1 MPIISSFTG
10 IAARGLGF
18 TNGLPP
24 LPPTSISFSSI
35 SALNAVV
42 TFTTTPTSYPVA
54 LVQKKIMQSTTLI
67 SDWTTITSGSN
78 ISASNLTPANS
89 YTVYFRTQ
97 DTGGQISEEVN
108 ATLTTLEETPPG
120 APTFSLAVASG
131 DAGTFKFNITWTAG
145 STGTYSRTTQYRVE
159 TSAGAQLTDWTTI
172 SSSPTAYGADT
183 YNGPGA
189 LSPATTYKVRLR
201 SVAATSGTIINSVD
215 PVISTTGTIGAI
227 TGPGPWTATIS
238 GMSSTAGLVVGSI
251 ISATNGTGTLHGGSP
266 TSVVVTS
273 VASTSITYTVTGGT
287 IPTAGTVA
295 NIRADQRI
303 TTNAIV
309 PPNAPTD
316 LSATPAAGTAGEF
329 SFTFSHT
336 QGTTPRSYPVSG
348 SQYRVRSNNTEP
360 YTYVS
365 GFSTYQ
371 DFSGTIT
378 IGTSTY
384 VDAIMSPGSTY
395 YVDTR
400 TYDSQGTFSAVTS
413 TSVTLTA
420 KRDPTVS
427 SLTVAAPTYNGTN
440 TTTLNV
446 TFNGVPGTWPIS
458 SYQYSTNAGTNWKTF
473 SGSAPYSF
481 SVLSSSTASLVADTS
496 YTVYVR
502 AVDSQ
507 GNVSGLGSGVAATT
521 NASVPSAPTLTWNPN
536 MTSSSVDNAY
546 LILSQ
551 PSYGDFAYVEVSTNS
566 NFSGAT
572 TYNSSTHP
580 TIVAYDN
587 GLSRWLVSIGSQ
599 AFNSTYYYRAYVRN
613 KHGATGES
621 GYSGTRTWV
630 TVKKEIDWSI
640 SDGTEV
646 LLGDSED
653 PPTGSCANANYRIG
667 IVMSGVSQY
676 DYQVGYKRVTKI
688 SAELACGQTCNLR
701 PTGYTTAWKI
711 PSGTEY
717 TTGLS
722 GTLGAPFETRE
733 VTGLNI
739 TGLAVNG
746 TFYLRT
752 PSSWP
757 KTSSGGFGCLPYNGD
772 NIKGKNF
779 TLTGKETQAGSVT

>member
-10 IAARGLGF
+10 IAARGFGF

-42 TFTTTPTSYPVA
+42 TFTTTPTSYPVDI
-54 LVQKKIMQSTTLI
+54 VQAKIMQGATLI
-67 SDWTTITSGSN
+67 SDWATVTSGGN
-78 ISASNLTPANS
+78 ISASNLTPALS
-89 YTVYFRTQ
+89 YTVYFRTR
-97 DTGGQISEEVN
+97 DTGGQISQEVSQ
-108 ATLTTLEETPPG
+108 TFTTIAETAPG

-131 DAGTFKFNITWTAG
+131 DAGTFQFNITSTGGTAG
-145 STGTYSRTTQYRVE
+145 TYPRTTQYRVE
-159 TSAGAQLTDWTTI
+159 TSAGAQLLDWTTI
-172 SSSPTAYGADT
+172 SSSPIAYGADA
-183 YNGPGA
+183 YNGAGA
-189 LSPATTYKVRLR
+189 LSPATTYRVRLKT
-201 SVAATSGTIINSVD
+201 VADTSGTI
-215 PVISTTGTIGAI
+215 TY
-227 TGPGPWTATIS
+227 
-238 GMSSTAGLVVGSI
+238 SSPAYQEV
-251 ISATNGTGTLHGGSP
+251 
-266 TSVVVTS
+266 
-273 VASTSITYTVTGGT
+273 
-287 IPTAGTVA
+287 
-295 NIRADQRI
+295 

-309 PPNAPTD
+309 APNAPTS
-316 LSATPAAGTAGEF
+316 LTAAPVVTGNEGEF

-336 QGTTPRSYPVSG
+336 PGTARSYPVLS
-348 SQYRVRSNNTEP
+348 SQYRIRSNNSGTI
-360 YTYVS
+360 TYVT
-365 GFSTYQ
+365 GYDTYQ
-371 DFSGTIT
+371 DFVGTKA
-378 IGTSTY
+378 IGTSSY
-384 VDAIMSPGSTY
+384 VSAILTPGSTY
-395 YVDTR
+395 YIDTK
-400 TYDSQGTFSAVTS
+400 TKDTQGTDSAVTS

-420 KRDPTVS
+420 KRNPTAGSV
-427 SLTVAAPTYNGTN
+427 TVAAPTYNGTN
-440 TTTLNV
+440 TTTLDV
-446 TFNGVPGTWPIS
+446 TPASFTAGSWPIS
-458 SYQYSTNAGTNWKTF
+458 YYQYSTNAGTTWKTL
-473 SGSAPYSF
+473 SGTSI
-481 SVLSSSTASLVADTS
+481 SVLSSSTASLVADTA

-502 AVDSQ
+502 AVDTQ
-507 GNVSGLGSGVAATT
+507 GNVSGSVSGTATT
-521 NASVPSAPTLTWNPN
+521 NAPVPSAPTLTWNPN

-551 PSYGDFAYVEVSTNS
+551 PSYGAVAYVEVSTNS
-566 NFSGAT
+566 NLSGAT

-580 TIVAYDN
+580 TIVTYDN

-640 SDGTEV
+640 SDATEV
-646 LLGDSED
+646 LVGDSED
-653 PPTGSCANANYRIG
+653 PPTGSCASANYRIG

-688 SAELACGQTCNLR
+688 SAELACGATCNMR

-717 TTGLS
+717 TTGLLT
-722 GTLGAPFETRE
+722 TLDSPFQTRE

-752 PSSWP
+752 PSTWP
-757 KTSSGGFGCLPYNGD
+757 KTSSGTFGCLPYNGD
-772 NIKGKNF
+772 YIKGKNF

>member
-24 LPPTSISFSSI
+24 LPPSSISFSSI

-54 LVQKKIMQSTTLI
+54 LVQKKIMQGGTLI
-67 SDWTTITSGSN
+67 SDWATITSNSN
-78 ISASNLTPANS
+78 ISASNLTPANE
-89 YTVYFRTQ
+89 YTVYFKTQ
-97 DTGGQISEEVN
+97 DTGGQFSEEVT
-108 ATLTTLEETPPG
+108 AILTTLEETDPG
-120 APTFSLAVASG
+120 APTFSVEPATG
-131 DAGTFKFNITWTAG
+131 DAGTFQFNIT
-145 STGTYSRTTQYRVE
+145 STGGTVGTYSRITQYRVE
-159 TSAGAQLTDWTTI
+159 TSLGGQLLDWTTI
-172 SSSPTAYGADT
+172 SSNSDTVTAYGAST
-183 YNGPGA
+183 HNGTGA
-189 LSPATTYKVRLR
+189 LTPNTTYRVRLK
-201 SVAATSGTIINSVD
+201 SVADTSGTITYPSPEYQEV
-215 PVISTTGTIGAI
+215 T
-227 TGPGPWTATIS
+227 
-238 GMSSTAGLVVGSI
+238 
-251 ISATNGTGTLHGGSP
+251 TNGI
-266 TSVVVTS
+266 
-273 VASTSITYTVTGGT
+273 VA
-287 IPTAGTVA
+287 
-295 NIRADQRI
+295 
-303 TTNAIV
+303 
-309 PPNAPTD
+309 PNAPTS
-316 LSATPAAGTAGEF
+316 LIATRADGNAGEF

-336 QGTTPRSYPVSG
+336 EGAPRSYPVSG
-348 SQYRVRSNNTEP
+348 SQYRIRT
-360 YTYVS
+360 
-365 GFSTYQ
+365 GASTYLSGYSSYQ
-371 DFSGTIT
+371 NFSGTVT
-378 IGTSTY
+378 IGTPDYSG
-384 VDAIMSPGSTY
+384 ANLSPGSTY

-400 TYDSQGTFSAVTS
+400 SYDSEGTFSTATS
-413 TSVTLTA
+413 DDVTLKT

-427 SLTVAAPTYNGTN
+427 SLTVAAPSYNGTN

-446 TFNGVPGTWPIS
+446 AFNGSSGSWPIN

-481 SVLSSSTASLVADTS
+481 GVLSSSTAALGADTA

-521 NASVPSAPTLTWNPN
+521 NAPVPSAPTLTWNPV

-551 PSYGDFAYVEVSTNS
+551 PSYGSVAYVEVSTSS

-580 TIVAYDN
+580 TIVTYDN

-640 SDGTEV
+640 SDATEV
-646 LLGDSED
+646 LIGDSED
-653 PPTGSCANANYRIG
+653 PPTGSCAAANYRIG

-676 DYQVGYKRVTKI
+676 DYQVGYKRVTGI
-688 SAELACGQTCNLR
+688 SAELACGETCNMR
-701 PTGYTTAWKI
+701 PTGYNTAWKI

-717 TTGLS
+717 TTGLLT
-722 GTLGAPFETRE
+722 TLGSSFQKRE

-757 KTSSGGFGCLPYNGD
+757 KTSSGTFGCLPYNGD

-779 TLTGKETQAGSVT
+779 KLVGKETQAGSVS

>member
-10 IAARGLGF
+10 IAARGFGF

-42 TFTTTPTSYPVA
+42 TFTTTPTSYPVDI
-54 LVQKKIMQSTTLI
+54 VQAKIMQGATLI
-67 SDWTTITSGSN
+67 SDWATVTSGGN
-78 ISASNLTPANS
+78 ISASNLTPALL
-89 YTVYFRTQ
+89 YTVYFRTR
-97 DTGGQISEEVN
+97 DTGGQISQEVSQ
-108 ATLTTLEETPPG
+108 TFTTIAETAPG

-131 DAGTFKFNITWTAG
+131 DAGTFQFNITSTGGTAG
-145 STGTYSRTTQYRVE
+145 TYPRTTQYRVE
-159 TSAGAQLTDWTTI
+159 TSAGAQLLDWTTI
-172 SSSPTAYGADT
+172 SSSPIAYGADA
-183 YNGPGA
+183 YNGAGA
-189 LSPATTYKVRLR
+189 LSPATTYRVRLKT
-201 SVAATSGTIINSVD
+201 VADTSGTI
-215 PVISTTGTIGAI
+215 TY
-227 TGPGPWTATIS
+227 
-238 GMSSTAGLVVGSI
+238 SSPAYQEV
-251 ISATNGTGTLHGGSP
+251 
-266 TSVVVTS
+266 
-273 VASTSITYTVTGGT
+273 
-287 IPTAGTVA
+287 
-295 NIRADQRI
+295 

-309 PPNAPTD
+309 APNAPTS
-316 LSATPAAGTAGEF
+316 LTAAPVVTGNEGEF

-336 QGTTPRSYPVSG
+336 PGTARSYPVLS
-348 SQYRVRSNNTEP
+348 SQYRIRSNNSGTI
-360 YTYVS
+360 TYVT
-365 GFSTYQ
+365 GYDTYQ
-371 DFSGTIT
+371 DFVGTKA
-378 IGTSTY
+378 IGTSSY
-384 VDAIMSPGSTY
+384 VSAILTPGSTY
-395 YVDTR
+395 YIDTK
-400 TYDSQGTFSAVTS
+400 TKDTQGTDSAVTS

-420 KRDPTVS
+420 KRNPTAGSV
-427 SLTVAAPTYNGTN
+427 TVAAPTYNGTN
-440 TTTLNV
+440 TTTLDV
-446 TFNGVPGTWPIS
+446 TPASFTAGSWPIS
-458 SYQYSTNAGTNWKTF
+458 YYQYSTNAGTTWKTL
-473 SGSAPYSF
+473 SGTSI
-481 SVLSSSTASLVADTS
+481 SVLSSSTASLVADTA

-502 AVDSQ
+502 AVDTQ
-507 GNVSGLGSGVAATT
+507 GNVSGSVSGTATT
-521 NASVPSAPTLTWNPN
+521 NAPVPSAPTLTWNPN

-551 PSYGDFAYVEVSTNS
+551 PSYGAVAYVEVSTNS
-566 NFSGAT
+566 NLSGAT

-580 TIVAYDN
+580 TIVTYDN

-640 SDGTEV
+640 SDATEV
-646 LLGDSED
+646 LVGDSED
-653 PPTGSCANANYRIG
+653 PPTGSCASANYRIG

-688 SAELACGQTCNLR
+688 SAELACGATCNMR

-717 TTGLS
+717 TTGLLT
-722 GTLGAPFETRE
+722 TLDSPFQTRE

-752 PSSWP
+752 PSTWP
-757 KTSSGGFGCLPYNGD
+757 KTSSGTFGCLPYNGD
-772 NIKGKNF
+772 YIKGKNF